1 MKFMAFTDE
10 GQDIILSHCSRG
22 VLACLCRTSKYLQG
36 LAMPFLYRCIEPTD
50 LRGCLYLFQQLLK
63 RKPDDLLLLS
73 VHRTQSIR
81 ISRLPSWHG
90 DRVALARVITACFQR
105 GLFPSLKEFY
115 WLFPSITYHYRD
127 HTKVLDIPLLQ
138 AILDAYPAL

>member
-1 MKFMAFTDE
+1 MAFTDE

-36 LAMPFLYRCIEPTD
+36 LAMPFLYRYIEPTN

-63 RKPDDLLLLS
+63 AKPNDLLFLS
-73 VHRTQSIR
+73 AREIQSIR
-81 ISRLPSWHG
+81 ISRLPSQHCE
-90 DRVALARVITACFQR
+90 RVALAQAITTCFQR
-105 GLFPSLKEFY
+105 GLFPSLKDFY

-127 HTKVLDIPLLQ
+127 HTKVVDIPLLQ